1 MTKTQEVQAA
11 WVAAMKNKQ
20 NDRKETLSLLMAA
33 LKGKAKD
40 KCAPLTPEEEDA
52 VVMREI
58 KQTREAIDSAAG
70 REDIIAVN
78 KARLAVLEEFA
89 PKFMSED
96 EVMAVIKEVL
106 ASLGIENPA
115 PSDKGKIM
123 KELMPK
129 VKGKADGAA
138 VNKLVASLF

>member
-1 MTKTQEVQAA
+1 
-11 WVAAMKNKQ
+11 MKNKDA
-20 NDRKETLSLLMAA
+20 DRKETLSLLMAA

-70 REDIIAVN
+70 REDIIALN
-78 KARLAVLEEFA
+78 KTRLAILEEFA

-96 EVMAVIKEVL
+96 EVMAVINQVL
-106 ASLGIENPA
+106 ADLGIEKPV

-123 KELMPK
+123 RELMPK
-129 VKGKADGAA
+129 VKGKADGSV
-138 VNKLVASLF
+138 VNNLVASLF

>member
-33 LKGKAKD
+33 LKSKAKD

-58 KQTREAIDSAAG
+58 KQTREAIDSANG

-78 KARLAVLEEFA
+78 TARLAVLEEFA
-89 PKFMSED
+89 PKFMSDD
-96 EVMAVIKEVL
+96 EVMAVIRQVL
-106 ASLGIENPA
+106 EQLGIQKPTA
-115 PSDKGKIM
+115 ADKGKIM

>member
-58 KQTREAIDSAAG
+58 KQTREAIDSANG

-78 KARLAVLEEFA
+78 TARLAVLEEFA
-89 PKFMSED
+89 PKFMSDD
-96 EVMAVIKEVL
+96 EVMAVIRQVL
-106 ASLGIENPA
+106 EQLGIDKPTPA
-115 PSDKGKIM
+115 DKGKIM